1 MIASGAELPVLGNIR
16 SSIQIGEIELLH
28 TFVVVGGLGAV
39 LEQEGHVI
47 AYASRALTEPE
58 RHYSVI
64 QKECLALV
72 YALKHFRHYLL
83 GSSFQLITDHALLHW
98 LSVQKMKGMLCRWA
112 LSMQEYDF
120 QIVYR
125 KGALN
130 TNTDVLS
137 QCNWSDTHSCAVTSA
152 MPHTARDELHHVQ
165 QTDSHLATVIQVCTQ
180 FPHRPMGPE
189 WRKQSLQ
196 RYRQLWSQLRV
207 VNGTLYRH
215 FAPGPTSESVPIP
228 ILLSSLRKQAF
239 LQNHN
244 APSAGHQGPDHTL
257 EQLRQEAYWVNM
269 AIDVEKHCKECTT

>member
-1 MIASGAELPVLGNIR
+1 MF
-16 SSIQIGEIELLH
+16 SSCICIKALSPLSIGELFPAHHRSRPTSLAISAENERY
-28 TFVVVGGLGAV
+28 VV
-39 LEQEGHVI
+39 
-47 AYASRALTEPE
+47 S
-58 RHYSVI
+58 
-64 QKECLALV
+64 
-72 YALKHFRHYLL
+72 L
-83 GSSFQLITDHALLHW
+83 GSLHAG
-98 LSVQKMKGMLCRWA
+98 V
-112 LSMQEYDF
+112 YDF

-125 KGALN
+125 KGTLN

-152 MPHTARDELHHVQ
+152 MPHIARDELHHVQ
-165 QTDSHLATVIQVCTQ
+165 QTDSHLATVIQACTQ
-180 FPHRPMGPE
+180 FLHRPMGPE
-189 WRKQSLQ
+189 WWKQSLQ

-215 FAPGPTSESVPIP
+215 FAPDPTSESVPIP